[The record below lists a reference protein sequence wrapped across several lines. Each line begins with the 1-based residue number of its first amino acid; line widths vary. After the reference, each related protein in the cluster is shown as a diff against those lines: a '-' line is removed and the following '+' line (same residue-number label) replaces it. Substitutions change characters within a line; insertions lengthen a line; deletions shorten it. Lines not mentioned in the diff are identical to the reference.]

1 MSQNFV
7 SMIVEIYETFAI
19 PFVVSKRHM
28 LHDILNFYF
37 LQLFKICHR
46 IVFINPLTVNIFL
59 EVLRGLNT
67 SKLFASKNIR
77 NLKIR

>member
-1 MSQNFV
+1 MSQNN
-7 SMIVEIYETFAI
+7 SLYETFAI
-19 PFVVSKRHM
+19 PFKVSKRSM
-28 LHDILNFYF
+28 LHDIPSFYF
-37 LQLFKICHR
+37 TQLFKICHR
-46 IVFINPLTVNIFL
+46 MVFINPLTINIFL